1 MDHNIPSTQY
11 IGDHIKYDPKTIYED
26 IYVNG
31 VLSLNP
37 ECHKY
42 FMIELE
48 AVHPELYK
56 AIQQSK
62 ECRRVNALRREIL
75 RDYRLTI
82 DGRKMLDKR
91 GRPLPVYSRT
101 RWTSLGESSNP
112 FKECWDAP
120 SSSFKEDSGCPSCD

>member
-1 MDHNIPSTQY
+1 MSELKAEYPEF
-11 IGDHIKYDPKTIYED
+11 YE
-26 IYVNG
+26 
-31 VLSLNP
+31 S
-37 ECHKY
+37 
-42 FMIELE
+42 
-48 AVHPELYK
+48 
-56 AIQQSK
+56 IQKNK

-91 GRPLPVYSRT
+91 GRPLPFYSRT